1 MGITGLW
8 DVINDASEIVHIAD
22 YATRFYEQHK
32 RPLRIAVDEACW
44 RFTNLTEEQV
54 IKIRQGEPAANPVEK
69 TILWRVL
76 RLMKL
81 NVQLLF
87 VYDGPRKPRKRGK
100 QGGSLLEKELVKL
113 LHQLFDHLK
122 ITYHQAPGE
131 AEAEC
136 AALQREGI
144 VDAVWSDDGDALMFG
159 CTTLIKQYKEGQNRK
174 KDYIRV
180 FTADALRQ
188 KYDFSQDSFLLF
200 ACMSGGDYDV
210 KGLPGCGPQTARQ
223 AAKDHWGVATA
234 ARHIQLDQ
242 LPQWRKALELT
253 LRECGKVMQVPA
265 SFPDFKA
272 LGHYRE
278 PAISTVDQLHNLR
291 GLRQGW
297 DRPIDQQQRSNN
309 VRYGMVLKRT
319 RKAKVVDGEELAAK
333 AERKIIFA
341 PLPLVDIDGS
351 QQPLEEDWSIW
362 ASQDGKPYDPTEP
375 IECEILECFLR
386 EGLPEGSLVVA
397 PTPTTKKRKADGDL
411 KVSAP
416 IGGMSAPTQPSNQLQ
431 YKGPPQSPPSKKRAY
446 AKNEVKA
453 DEVKADEVKADE
465 VLKAARK
472 KVKTKQ
478 TDEKDLVSPSPVF
491 RLPGATFASGRPPRP
506 FQATS
511 SLTLPSVANSYRSD
525 QSITQNIQQASKSVV
540 HQPAYSLKTTEPV
553 EPKDLIPRND
563 HLQTTPPGVLQS
575 AEKRRAADP
584 HHPTPLAL
592 ASVSGY
598 SNTETALRAGE
609 VIDPA
614 ALRRLRA
621 TAFVNNLSSR
631 SPVATTC
638 PSRHAHEVI
647 DLT

>member
-8 DVINDASEIVHIAD
+8 DVINDASEIVRIAD

-69 TILWRVL
+69 TVLWRVL

-81 NVQLLF
+81 NIQLFF
-87 VYDGPRKPRKRGK
+87 VYDGPRKPQKRGK
-100 QGGSLLEKELVKL
+100 QGGSLVEKELVKL

-122 ITYHQAPGE
+122 IPYHQAPGE

-180 FTADALRQ
+180 FTADALRE
-188 KYDFSQDSFLLF
+188 KHDFSRDSFLLI
-200 ACMSGGDYDV
+200 AMLSGGDYNV
-210 KGLPGCGPQTARQ
+210 KGLPGCGPQTARPV
-223 AAKDHWGVATA
+223 AKDHWSVATA
-234 ARHIQLDQ
+234 ARDVQLNQ

-253 LRECGKVMQVPA
+253 LRKCGKVMQVPA

-278 PAISTVDQLHNLR
+278 PAISTVDQLHTLR

-309 VRYGMVLKRT
+309 VRYGIVFKRT
-319 RKAKVVDGEELAAK
+319 RRAKVVDGEAPPAK
-333 AERKIIFA
+333 TERKIMFA
-341 PLPLVDIDGS
+341 PLLLVDIDGI
-351 QQPLEEDWSIW
+351 QKPLEEDWNIW
-362 ASQDGKPYDPTEP
+362 AGQDGRQYDPTEP
-375 IECEILECFLR
+375 IDCEILDCFLR
-386 EGLPEGSLVVA
+386 DGLPKDSVA
-397 PTPTTKKRKADGDL
+397 ASPTPTRKKRKADDDL
-411 KVSAP
+411 EGSAP
-416 IGGMSAPTQPSNQLQ
+416 IGETIVPVQSSSQLQ
-431 YKGPPQSPPSKKRAY
+431 STDTPRSPPPEKRAR
-446 AKNEVKA
+446 AKKNVKDGEVVKPAHRKA
-453 DEVKADEVKADE
+453 KM
-465 VLKAARK
+465 R
-472 KVKTKQ
+472 Q
-478 TDEKDLVSPSPVF
+478 TAEEDLVSPPPVF
-491 RLPGATFASGRPPRP
+491 RLPSSAVAPSRPPRP
-506 FQATS
+506 FHASSSLALSSVATPHGSDQNIMQKAYSDVASKQATK
-511 SLTLPSVANSYRSD
+511 SVAHHPAFALTRAE
-525 QSITQNIQQASKSVV
+525 SIRTKG
-540 HQPAYSLKTTEPV
+540 
-553 EPKDLIPRND
+553 LIPRND
-563 HLQTTPPGVLQS
+563 HPRTTPLGALQP
-575 AEKRRAADP
+575 AAKRESGDP
-584 HHPTPLAL
+584 YCPTPSGP

-598 SNTETALRAGE
+598 SNTETTLKAGE
-609 VIDPA
+609 VIDPT

-621 TAFVNNLSSR
+621 AAFINNISSR

-638 PSRHAHEVI
+638 PSRNAQETI